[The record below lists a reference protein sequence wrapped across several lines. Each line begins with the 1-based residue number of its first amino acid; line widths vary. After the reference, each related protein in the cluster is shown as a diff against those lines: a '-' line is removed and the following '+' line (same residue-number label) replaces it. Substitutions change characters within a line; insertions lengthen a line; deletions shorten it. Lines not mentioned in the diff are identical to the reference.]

1 MENEQ
6 SQRNSSLTELG
17 LLLPILYISI
27 ISIVYYFE
35 LGYFSLFDIPIEL
48 IKVELDNRA
57 YLLFGILVIL
67 AILFQNI
74 IPAAFLKPKKKIPNW
89 CFIIVGIIPLLFWFY
104 FDFKAALRLIPLL
117 FSLYLILPLNLYHSD
132 AGVRRLFN
140 RLIFI
145 NNYFKIS
152 TTWIAATIK
161 ILVLTC
167 VLSFGIGYSL
177 AFYNRYDM
185 SDEYLDKHLI
195 RNYENYSI
203 YIQKVFV
210 KDHFERKIYVADS
223 KVDTISIK

>member
-6 SQRNSSLTELG
+6 TTRNSSLTELG
-17 LLLPILYISI
+17 LLLPVLYISI

-35 LGYFSLFDIPIEL
+35 LGYFSMFDIPIEL

-67 AILFQNI
+67 AVLFQNI
-74 IPAAFLKPKKKIPNW
+74 IPAAFLEPKKKISKW
-89 CFIIVGIIPLLFWFY
+89 WFRIAGIILLLLWFC

-117 FSLYLILPLNLYHSD
+117 FSLYLILPLNLYHTD
-132 AGVRRLFN
+132 ASVRRLFN

-177 AFYNRYDM
+177 AFYNKYDM
-185 SDEYLDKHLI
+185 SDKFFDKHLI

-203 YIQKVFV
+203 YTQEVFV
-210 KDHFERKIYVADS
+210 KDHYERKIYVSDS
-223 KVDTISIK
+223 KVDTITVK